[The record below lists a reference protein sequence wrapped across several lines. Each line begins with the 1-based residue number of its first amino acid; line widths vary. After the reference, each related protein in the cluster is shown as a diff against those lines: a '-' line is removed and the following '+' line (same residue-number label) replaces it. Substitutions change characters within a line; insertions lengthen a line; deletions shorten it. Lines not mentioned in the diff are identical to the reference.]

1 MYTYS
6 LSSSPL
12 PAEWYELRG
21 YDIANDDFSHGALN
35 TTIRGLEEETYT
47 VPVMQT
53 SCWDAMV
60 GWLTLV
66 DSEEVMD
73 FDEIVEDFEDWYGA
87 PIEWVPTV

>member
-1 MYTYS
+1 
-6 LSSSPL
+6 
-12 PAEWYELRG
+12 
-21 YDIANDDFSHGALN
+21 
-35 TTIRGLEEETYT
+35 
-47 VPVMQT
+47 MQT

-73 FDEIVEDFEDWYGA
+73 FDEIVEDFEEWYGA